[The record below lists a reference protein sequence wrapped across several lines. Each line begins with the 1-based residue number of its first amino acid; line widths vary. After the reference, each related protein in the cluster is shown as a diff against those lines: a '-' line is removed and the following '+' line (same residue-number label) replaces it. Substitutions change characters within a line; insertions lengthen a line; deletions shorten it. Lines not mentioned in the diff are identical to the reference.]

1 MTIEITRDTDN
12 YFDGAGVNRPV
23 DSVSIVDVDKYG
35 KTREAVFHYFNDG
48 EGVTVG
54 VDDGRMAVI
63 NISRDDTLALLVH
76 LNEVF
81 GVKHHE

>member
-23 DSVSIVDVDKYG
+23 DSVHAPDVYRGDCK
-35 KTREAVFHYFNDG
+35 AVFHYFNDG
-48 EGVTVG
+48 QGITVG
-54 VDDGRMAVI
+54 VFEGGGASVV
-63 NISRDDTLALLVH
+63 NLTRDDTLALLVR

>member
-1 MTIEITRDTDN
+1 MTIEITRDTEN

-23 DSVSIVDVDKYG
+23 DSVHAPDVERGHSK
-35 KTREAVFHYFNDG
+35 AVFHYFNDDA
-48 EGVTVG
+48 GVTVG
-54 VDDGRMAVI
+54 VFEGARAAVV
-63 NISRDDTLALLVH
+63 NLSRTDTLALLVR